1 MKATSARLNPF
12 TLAAIIVVQ
21 SFMIPLL
28 GSWGFA
34 GCLLFSVALLLWQAP
49 TRGPR
54 LLAVVGLCA
63 LLFGVLMGLSRIS
76 MMFHSIT
83 GMLVI
88 LFRMLPMLV
97 LAQILTTYSASELLS
112 ACRGVRLPQWLCVG
126 LTVFW
131 CYLSQMHA
139 RVAALRMAL
148 KIRGLARLF
157 AHPLR
162 YFEHHMVPLLFQSI
176 DVSNTMTCSIITK
189 GIEYPC
195 TKTNYR
201 NVRFRMRDFA
211 CVTLACTSMG
221 VLLWLGY

>member
-1 MKATSARLNPF
+1 MNPF
-12 TLAAIIVVQ
+12 TLAAIVVVQ

-34 GCLLFSVALLLWQAP
+34 GCLLLSVVLLLWQAP
-49 TRGPR
+49 ARVPH
-54 LLAVVGLCA
+54 LLVVVGLCT
-63 LLFGVLMGLSRIS
+63 LLFVVLMGLSHAS
-76 MMFHSIT
+76 MMFHSIM

-88 LFRMLPMLV
+88 MFRMLPMLV
-97 LAQILTTYSASELLS
+97 IAQILTTYSASELLS
-112 ACRGVRLPQWLCVG
+112 ACRSMRLPQWLCVG

-139 RVAALRMAL
+139 RMAALRMAL

-157 AHPLR
+157 THPLR

-195 TKTNYR
+195 AKTNYR

-211 CVTLACTSMG
+211 CIAFAYASMG